1 MDKWEIGSREQAI
14 HEICL
19 VLLTHVCRSSGRR
32 FSSRNPS
39 SFGFGRRLLRCPC
52 MSAPPAKCWVA
63 ERREP
68 KASQSFRPRFA
79 CGIWRRTGGESDETT
94 AHSICLP
101 GLGVWPAR
109 LLVWMFQLHLDQS
122 RALHGLD
129 PQVFIGPSVVVLP
142 LSCNYETIGSNVPA
156 MQWTAHSSLRWLP
169 AGIWSHC
176 GGREVG
182 SREPGFNGETVNLS
196 HKKERILA
204 TDISFSPT
212 NGSHDKLPVDH

>member
-1 MDKWEIGSREQAI
+1 MVVLVGFAACCLLFCGGTSKARPGNYTCYHALVSCNQVGRLCAGDRRVIAI
-14 HEICL
+14 FPPTVRMWHLKEDGRGI
-19 VLLTHVCRSSGRR
+19 RWNDSS
-32 FSSRNPS
+32 N
-39 SFGFGRRLLRCPC
+39 
-52 MSAPPAKCWVA
+52 AK
-63 ERREP
+63 
-68 KASQSFRPRFA
+68 QQQ
-79 CGIWRRTGGESDETT
+79 
-94 AHSICLP
+94 SICLP
-101 GLGVWPAR
+101 GLGIWPAR

-122 RALHGLD
+122 RALHGLG

-196 HKKERILA
+196 HRKERILA